1 MSKTQQW
8 QVLSKRTVSLERS
21 TRRKHLDIP
30 IKYVE
35 AHRVRKILQTKGIIP
50 PTRIAR
56 FSSEYDRWV
65 HNGGNDP
72 GPRRTIKK
80 SKKVTSKTK
89 KTPKVKIASKA
100 KTAAKTKKTVSSVK
114 YPKIPK
120 SLRKGA
126 VEALRLRRAGK
137 PVPESCLKAERK
149 YRSWIRNGGNKPKSK

>member
-30 IKYVE
+30 VKYVE

-65 HNGGNDP
+65 HNGGKDP
-72 GPRRTIKK
+72 GPRQTIKK
-80 SKKVTSKTK
+80 SKKGA
-89 KTPKVKIASKA
+89 KVKIASKA
-100 KTAAKTKKTVSSVK
+100 KTAAKTKKVAKTKKTVSSVK